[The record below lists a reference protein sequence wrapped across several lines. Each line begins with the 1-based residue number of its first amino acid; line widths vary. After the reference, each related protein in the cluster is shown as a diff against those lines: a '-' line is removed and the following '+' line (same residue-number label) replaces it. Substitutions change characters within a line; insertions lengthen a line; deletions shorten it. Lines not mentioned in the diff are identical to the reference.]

1 MAFRTNVKESEDDVT
16 KSSWMNLS
24 TIKISEKPQPWP
36 LRVEAIEP
44 LNTVL
49 KKRVKEWAA
58 FNNGVMR
65 AASTS
70 FTGKH

>member
-1 MAFRTNVKESEDDVT
+1 MDGMVF
-16 KSSWMNLS
+16 SSAMNLS
-24 TIKISEKPQPWP
+24 TIKISEKPQSCP

-49 KKRVKEWAA
+49 KKRVKKWAA

>member
-1 MAFRTNVKESEDDVT
+1 
-16 KSSWMNLS
+16 MNLS
-24 TIKISEKPQPWP
+24 TIKISEKPQSCP

-49 KKRVKEWAA
+49 KKRVKEWAG